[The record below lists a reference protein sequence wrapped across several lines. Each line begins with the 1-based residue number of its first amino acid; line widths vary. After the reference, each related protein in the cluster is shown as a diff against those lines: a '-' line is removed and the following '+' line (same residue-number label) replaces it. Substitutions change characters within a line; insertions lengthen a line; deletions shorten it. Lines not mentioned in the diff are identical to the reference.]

1 MSLPA
6 AACGVRSVPLAADQ
20 TPPHARPAGSPRPA
34 GRRRAQGH
42 EASRIGFVPGRVSS
56 PKFVGRVDERRRLR
70 SAFDGALEADPSVML
85 IGGEAGV
92 GKTRLVNVV
101 ADDVV
106 ARGGR
111 VVTGNCLELVERAMP
126 YGPVVQVLRQLART
140 MPPPEFDAVVGS
152 ARGGLAHLVPEL
164 GSVADERERDGA
176 ELQEGGL
183 LEHLLGVVERL
194 GADVPL
200 LFVIEDLHWADRST
214 RDLIVF
220 LARNLR
226 DTKVML
232 VGTYRSDDLHR
243 RHPLR
248 AVLAELERGGTVL
261 RIDLQRFTRAEVRDQ
276 LTSILGSPAAADLVD
291 AVYERSEGNPFFAE
305 EIVAATRDGDL
316 RTLPSTLRDLLLA
329 RVDELPASTRDVL
342 RTAAVIGRR
351 FPHTLLAAV
360 CERLD
365 DDLLE
370 DLRLAVEHQVLVT
383 EGDHYSF
390 RHALVQEAVYDDL
403 LPGERTRLHARFAD
417 LLVLKPELF
426 DGGEA
431 ERVSEV
437 ACHWFAAHDHERAL
451 PAAVDAARAAEQM
464 YAFPEALAHCERAL
478 ALWDRVPDASVRIG
492 MTRVDLTRFAARM
505 ADLSGTTD
513 RALALARDALREV
526 DEVSDPVTA
535 GLIHERI
542 ARFLWQI
549 GAGAEGLVENEKA
562 VALVPAE
569 PVSEARA
576 IVVAALGQQL
586 MVANRNDE
594 AVPWCEQAIE
604 LASAV
609 GARGVEGHARTTLGS
624 ALGCTGRVDEG
635 LAQLHQ
641 AAAIARETQSWTDLA
656 RAAVNESGILDAV
669 GRLEDAAALALA
681 TAAEATEHGLERSH
695 ATFLRCNA
703 CDALLELGRWDEVEN
718 LLERI
723 ERTSPVGID
732 ELRLLDLRVALHTGR
747 GEIDAAKQCLSR
759 LESLSR
765 RTELDFRER
774 LRDAELALA
783 IDDRARLAELM
794 PQIAQIRPSDCVA
807 FLVVG
812 ATEAADRADDARR
825 RSDDDAAHAAVA
837 DAQACLDQLRL
848 LCIDETGPHGESAT
862 AGFVNV
868 AEGELSRAENRNDPE
883 PWRAAAKVWIG
894 QGRRYRLAYVRLRE
908 ADAQLR
914 SGAGASAAQDPLQ
927 EAHGLAEAIG
937 ARLLVEK
944 IEALARRGRVDI
956 GAEADGE
963 RPADTAVDRLR
974 LTERE
979 REVLALVAE
988 GRTNRQIADA
998 LFISAKTASVHVS
1011 NILAKL
1017 DVVNRGEAAAVA
1029 RRLGLDHAV

>member
-1 MSLPA
+1 
-6 AACGVRSVPLAADQ
+6 VP
-20 TPPHARPAGSPRPA
+20 
-34 GRRRAQGH
+34 
-42 EASRIGFVPGRVSS
+42 VPGRVSS
-56 PKFVGRVDERRRLR
+56 PKFVGRVAEQRRLR
-70 SAFDGALEADPSVML
+70 AAFDTAATGNPAVVL

-92 GKTRLVNVV
+92 GKTRLASVV
-101 ADDVV
+101 ADAVV

-111 VVTGNCLELVERAMP
+111 VMTGNCLELVERALP
-126 YGPVVQVLRQLART
+126 YGPVVQVLRQAART
-140 MPPPEFDAVVGS
+140 MSPAEFDAVLGS
-152 ARGGLAHLVPEL
+152 ARAGLAHLVPEL
-164 GSVADERERDGA
+164 GTAVSQSQGDGA
-176 ELQEGGL
+176 EYQEGGL
-183 LEHLLGVVERL
+183 LEHLLGVFERL
-194 GADVPL
+194 GSEVPL

-226 DTKVML
+226 DTQVML

-261 RIDLQRFTRAEVRDQ
+261 RIELERFTRAEVRDQ
-276 LTSILGSPAAADLVD
+276 LTGILGSAPTVDLVD
-291 AVYERSEGNPFFAE
+291 AVYERSEGNPFFTE
-305 EIVAATRDGDL
+305 EIVAATRDGDC
-316 RTLPSTLRDLLLA
+316 RALPSTLRDLLLA
-329 RVDELPASTRDVL
+329 RVDELPASTRDIL

-360 CERLD
+360 CDRHD
-365 DDLLE
+365 ADLLE

-403 LPGERTRLHARFAD
+403 LPGERTRLHAQFAD

-437 ACHWFAAHDHERAL
+437 ACHWFAAHDNDRAL

-478 ALWDRVPDASVRIG
+478 SLWDRVVDAEARVG

-505 ADLSGTTD
+505 ADLSGTVD

-535 GLIHERI
+535 GLIHERV
-542 ARFLWQI
+542 ARFLWQM

-576 IVVAALGQQL
+576 VVVAALGQQL

-604 LASAV
+604 LAVAV
-609 GARGVEGHARTTLGS
+609 GARAVEGHARTSLGA
-624 ALGCTGRVDEG
+624 ALGCTGHVEEG

-641 AAAIARETQSWTDLA
+641 AAAIAHETQSWTDLA
-656 RAAVNESGILDAV
+656 RAAVNESGILDAT
-669 GRLEDAAALALA
+669 GRLEEAAALALA
-681 TAAEATEHGLERSH
+681 TAAVATKHGLERSH

-703 CDALLELGRWDEVEN
+703 CDALLELGRWNEVED
-718 LLERI
+718 LLDRI

-747 GEIDAAKQCLSR
+747 GEIEAAKQCLDR
-759 LESLSR
+759 LVGLSKR
-765 RTELDFRER
+765 NEADFRER
-774 LRDAELALA
+774 LRAAELALA
-783 IDDRARLAELM
+783 TGDRGRLAEIV
-794 PQIAQIRPSDCVA
+794 PQLAVIRPGDCVA
-807 FLVVG
+807 FLVVM

-825 RSDDDAAHAAVA
+825 RRDEQAASAAVS
-837 DAQACLDQLRL
+837 DAQTCVDQLHEL
-848 LCIDETGPHGESAT
+848 SVNETGPHGESAT
-862 AGFVNV
+862 AGFVDV

-883 PWRAAAKVWIG
+883 PWRAAAKVWIT
-894 QGRRYRLAYVRLRE
+894 QGRRFRLAYARFRE
-908 ADAQLR
+908 ADALLR
-914 SGAGASAAQDPLQ
+914 SGAGATAAQEPLR
-927 EAHGLAEAIG
+927 EARELTEAIG
-937 ARLLVEK
+937 ARLLSVQVD
-944 IEALARRGRVDI
+944 ALARRGRVDI
-956 GAEADGE
+956 GSDAEGE
-963 RPADTAVDRLR
+963 RPADVTVDRLR

-979 REVLALVAE
+979 REVLALVAA

-1017 DVVNRGEAAAVA
+1017 DVANRGEAAAVA
-1029 RRLGLDHAV
+1029 HRLGLD